1 MGPFLTDEGESSPDL
16 SEREGCR
23 TGPASIYTNDYS
35 TRTPMSV
42 WTVMGIRKKTNFYWT
57 IMVPPSS
64 HPKLLYH
71 VGHVDYVENQ
81 SPTSGYVFTCRPLFI
96 FSDISKQ
103 RYLRVLQLKYIY
115 IKKISRHLKI
125 FTSSGNLGFLML

>member
-16 SEREGCR
+16 SEREGGR

-42 WTVMGIRKKTNFYWT
+42 WTVMGIRKTTNFYWT

-64 HPKLLYH
+64 HPKLLYD
-71 VGHVDYVENQ
+71 VGHVENQ
-81 SPTSGYVFTCRPLFI
+81 SPTSGYVFTCRPLFT

-103 RYLRVLQLKYIY
+103 TDLRVLQLKK
-115 IKKISRHLKI
+115 IKNQG
-125 FTSSGNLGFLML
+125 T